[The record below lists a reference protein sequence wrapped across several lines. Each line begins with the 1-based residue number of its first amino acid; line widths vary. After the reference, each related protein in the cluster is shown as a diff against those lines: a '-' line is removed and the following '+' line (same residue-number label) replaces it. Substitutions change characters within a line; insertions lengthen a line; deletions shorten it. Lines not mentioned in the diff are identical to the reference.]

1 MTTLRLVK
9 AYRGYRAGDVIRVP
23 DGLAARLREA
33 GLATPDIQTLFTSPA
48 HAERAVASPP
58 VDLAR
63 RPN

>member
-33 GLATPDIQTLFTSPA
+33 GLAQPEGQTLFASPA

-58 VDLAR
+58 ANLAR
-63 RPN
+63 RPH

>member
-33 GLATPDIQTLFTSPA
+33 GLAHPETHTLFRRQET
-48 HAERAVASPP
+48 AERSVSTPAS
-58 VDLAR
+58 AEQR
-63 RPN
+63 TH